1 MNNTNSPQLPQIFGL
16 PSDSRSE
23 IYWFSKWTGDFEK
36 LDESQP
42 GILHEIREAAFSNGE
57 LFIKIVRMETQQ
69 EERPPLPPPRP
80 QHLRSA
86 SAQSATQPPT
96 PGLSAPTVPP
106 RPVSTEPQWFPPPP
120 PQYLTQSTPPPEKKE
135 SSSWWKNFRR
145 KEGKSDELAP
155 HDRPM
160 YVPDPTI
167 MELHVMILTGKRI
180 TLEVTTGDT
189 IRNVKEKIHAKE
201 GIPTNLQHLIF
212 AGKELEDMHNLHQY
226 EIQNHSILQLVLR
239 LAR

>member
-1 MNNTNSPQLPQIFGL
+1 MDQ
-16 PSDSRSE
+16 
-23 IYWFSKWTGDFEK
+23 
-36 LDESQP
+36 SQP
-42 GILHEIREAAFSNGE
+42 ATLREVVDAARSQGE
-57 LFIKIVRMETQQ
+57 LFIKIIR
-69 EERPPLPPPRP
+69 EEYQPEEKPPPPPPRP

-86 SAQSATQPPT
+86 SAQSAAHPPT

-106 RPVSTEPQWFPPPP
+106 RPVSTEPQWYPPPP
-120 PQYLTQSTPPPEKKE
+120 PQYTTHSMPLPEKKD
-135 SSSWWKNFRR
+135 SGSWWKNFRR
-145 KEGKSDELAP
+145 KEGKSEELAP

-167 MELHVMILTGKRI
+167 MQIHVMILTGKRI

-189 IRNVKEKIHAKE
+189 IWNVKEKIYAKE

-212 AGKELEDMHNLHQY
+212 AGKELEDMHNLHQH